1 MTRQIRVL
9 HVPRILKEPA
19 VRYKAVSAALI
30 TVVSIFGIPLL
41 PLIYPL
47 TRWHQKKFYDRL
59 EVILTRRD
67 LVVRMGVWNRQEK
80 SIPLEKITDVALL
93 EGPIMRA
100 YGVKGLRVETAGQVS
115 GALGL
120 VNLVGIDD
128 PDGFRDR
135 ILEQR
140 DRISDGDAE
149 VDPRL
154 PAAGAPPEG
163 EGSGTMAAA
172 PGAAAAHGAASAA
185 VARGGGFGAG
195 SGSADPEVL
204 ALLREIRDQLAR
216 LERR

>member
-9 HVPRILKEPA
+9 HAPGLLKGPAIRYRATSNTVPA
-19 VRYKAVSAALI
+19 VACIV
-30 TVVSIFGIPLL
+30 GIPLA
-41 PLIYPL
+41 PFVYLITL
-47 TRWHQKKFYDRL
+47 WHQKKFYDRL

-80 SIPLEKITDVALL
+80 SIPLEKITDVAIL

-100 YGVKGLRVETAGQVS
+100 FGVKGLRIETAGQVS
-115 GALGL
+115 GAMGL
-120 VNLVGIDD
+120 VNLVGIED

-149 VDPRL
+149 AASL
-154 PAAGAPPEG
+154 PHVSGARPGTVGAGAADTG
-163 EGSGTMAAA
+163 GTA
-172 PGAAAAHGAASAA
+172 PAAAAVIGSGAGA
-185 VARGGGFGAG
+185 VA
-195 SGSADPEVL
+195 ADPEVL

-216 LERR
+216 LDR

>member
-9 HVPRILKEPA
+9 HAPGLLKGPAIRYRATSNTVPA
-19 VRYKAVSAALI
+19 VACIV
-30 TVVSIFGIPLL
+30 GIPLA
-41 PLIYPL
+41 PFVYLITL
-47 TRWHQKKFYDRL
+47 WHQKKFYDRL

-67 LVVRMGVWNRQEK
+67 LVVRMGIWNRQEK

-100 YGVKGLRVETAGQVS
+100 FGVKGLRIETAGQVS
-115 GALGL
+115 GAMGL
-120 VNLVGIDD
+120 VNLVGIED

-149 VDPRL
+149 AATRPHDSVAP
-154 PAAGAPPEG
+154 PGTAGAGAAGTEG
-163 EGSGTMAAA
+163 TAQAAA
-172 PGAAAAHGAASAA
+172 PGI
-185 VARGGGFGAG
+185 GFGAG
-195 SGSADPEVL
+195 AVAADPEVL

-216 LERR
+216 LDR

>member
-9 HVPRILKEPA
+9 HVPGILKEPA
-19 VRYKAVSAALI
+19 VRYKSTSTALALFF
-30 TVVSIFGIPLL
+30 SIFGIPLL
-41 PLIYPL
+41 PLVYPL

-120 VNLVGIDD
+120 VNLVGIED

-149 VDPRL
+149 VAARA
-154 PAAGAPPEG
+154 PAAGAVAGGAGAGRE
-163 EGSGTMAAA
+163 AAA
-172 PGAAAAHGAASAA
+172 FGATPPAVGA
-185 VARGGGFGAG
+185 GGGFGGAG
-195 SGSADPEVL
+195 TGADPEVL

-216 LERR
+216 RPGAPP